1 MAIYRRQGGGYSSGG
16 GGYSRSG
23 YSGGGGGGYGGS
35 RGGGYSGGMSIQERT
50 EMKRSREAWSFY
62 RETTDKDDTD
72 VLSRNRAVRE
82 DSGLFIYGLVVW
94 VNLVQFFEFL
104 LSGCGWVKIGIG

>member
-50 EMKRSREAWSFY
+50 EMKRSREALSFDGV
-62 RETTDKDDTD
+62 ETTDKDDTD
-72 VLSRNRAVRE
+72 VLSRDRAVRE
-82 DSGLFIYGLVVW
+82 DSGLFIHGLVV
-94 VNLVQFFEFL
+94 
-104 LSGCGWVKIGIG
+104 